1 MPANFKSAGRLVDT
15 AGVSTETSTRC
26 PACGG
31 LNRADSDWCGQCFA
45 PLATPESTP
54 APTAAVPPDSTIRP
68 GGRRAEDI
76 QPIPGLG
83 ERQADPGPRG
93 DIFSV
98 EEGGGISWQCAQ
110 CATTNSLDADACIA
124 CGTSFVT
131 TMKPVEPMRAEPDP
145 GTAAMLSLF
154 MPGAGHG
161 YLGLWGQAVAR
172 GVLGLWVS
180 GIVLLA
186 GLQNGAGSGL
196 IAVVFGAASFG
207 LWIVTAHD
215 AYREASHDP
224 RAVIL
229 KGRTFLFTVL
239 ALLVML
245 LGMLVASGLRASAV

>member
-1 MPANFKSAGRLVDT
+1 MERVACRY

-26 PACGG
+26 PECGG
-31 LNRADSDWCGQCFA
+31 LNRSDSDWCGQCFA
-45 PLATPESTP
+45 SLVAPQSDP
-54 APTAAVPPDSTIRP
+54 ASSGEVPPNSIAEP
-68 GGRRAEDI
+68 GSRRVAAAQPLHAVERGLAES
-76 QPIPGLG
+76 
-83 ERQADPGPRG
+83 GPRG
-93 DIFSV
+93 GVFRV
-98 EEGGGISWQCAQ
+98 EEGGGVSWQCSR
-110 CATTNSLDADACIA
+110 CATSNPLETDACTA

-131 TMKPVEPMRAEPDP
+131 SIKPDEPKGPERDP

-186 GLQNGAGSGL
+186 GLQDGAGSGL
-196 IAVVFGAASFG
+196 IAIVFGAASFG

-224 RAVIL
+224 GAVLL

-245 LGMLVASGLRASAV
+245 LGMLVASGLRASAA

>member
-1 MPANFKSAGRLVDT
+1 M
-15 AGVSTETSTRC
+15 
-26 PACGG
+26 
-31 LNRADSDWCGQCFA
+31 NRSDSEWCGQCFA
-45 PLATPESTP
+45 PLTTPESTP
-54 APTAAVPPDSTIRP
+54 APTTAATLEP
-68 GGRRAEDI
+68 GSRRAEDT

-83 ERQADPGPRG
+83 DRHADPGPRG

-98 EEGGGISWQCAQ
+98 EEGGGVSWQCGQ
-110 CATTNSLDADACIA
+110 CATTNSLDADACTA
-124 CGTSFVT
+124 CGTSFVS
-131 TMKPVEPMRAEPDP
+131 TMKPPEQVGPERDP

-172 GVLGLWVS
+172 AVLGLWVS

-186 GLQNGAGSGL
+186 GLQDGAGSGL
-196 IAVVFGAASFG
+196 IAIVFGAASFG

-215 AYREASHDP
+215 AYREAVHDP
-224 RAVIL
+224 GAVIL

-245 LGMLVASGLRASAV
+245 LGMLVASGLRAGAA

>member
-1 MPANFKSAGRLVDT
+1 MSTDT
-15 AGVSTETSTRC
+15 SIRC

-31 LNRADSDWCGQCFA
+31 LNRSDSEWCGQCFGSLAA
-45 PLATPESTP
+45 PERATEPTDAASPTP
-54 APTAAVPPDSTIRP
+54 IAELDNRGVENTQTIS
-68 GGRRAEDI
+68 
-76 QPIPGLG
+76 GLG
-83 ERQADPGPRG
+83 ERRVEPGPRAG
-93 DIFSV
+93 GFQV
-98 EEGGGISWQCAQ
+98 EQGGGVSWLCSR
-110 CATTNSLDADACIA
+110 CATSNPLDTDACTA

-131 TMKPVEPMRAEPDP
+131 SMKPEEPAAPERDP

-186 GLQNGAGSGL
+186 GLQEGAGSGL
-196 IAVVFGAASFG
+196 IAIVFGIASFG

-215 AYREASHDP
+215 AYREASHDSG
-224 RAVIL
+224 AVLL

-239 ALLVML
+239 ALLVL
-245 LGMLVASGLRASAV
+245 LLAMLVASGLRASAA